1 MPLPSTRRSSL
12 DSFLPQFAPS
22 IDDLTQPGTTPN
34 GDNGHV
40 DVVDDRRSGINGHVA
55 SREDDRQFDEP
66 DDDSLAIHQNGV
78 LEHPM
83 FDTLLDSPPTHLNGS
98 SPVYAHSGTFLEQ
111 PAPADDSADS
121 DTPLATG
128 RKFGIET
135 NGHVGAIGDSF
146 TSPPTATELEDE
158 LEESVEAEDSRSPVL
173 GNELPPHPAAGSLF
187 TPYLVTEI
195 RQLRNR
201 RSRRSWWRRVFG

>member
-1 MPLPSTRRSSL
+1 MPIPSTRRSSL
-12 DSFLPQFAPS
+12 DSFLPQFAPQ
-22 IDDLTQPGTTPN
+22 IDDLTQPGTIPN

-40 DVVDDRRSGINGHVA
+40 DVDDRLGINGHVA
-55 SREDDRQFDEP
+55 RRDDEL

-83 FDTLLDSPPTHLNGS
+83 FDTILDSPPTHLNGS
-98 SPVYAHSGTFLEQ
+98 SPVYSHNGTVLEQ
-111 PAPADDSADS
+111 PAPVDDTTDS
-121 DTPLATG
+121 DTSLASS
-128 RKFGIET
+128 RQFSVET

-146 TSPPTATELEDE
+146 ASPETATELEDE
-158 LEESVEAEDSRSPVL
+158 LEESVEAEDSRFPVM

-201 RSRRSWWRRVFG
+201 RSRRSWWRRIFG

>member
-40 DVVDDRRSGINGHVA
+40 DVDDRRSGINGHMA
-55 SREDDRQFDEP
+55 RRAEDLQFDEP
-66 DDDSLAIHQNGV
+66 DNDSLAIHQNGV

-83 FDTLLDSPPTHLNGS
+83 FDTILDSPPTHLNGS
-98 SPVYAHSGTFLEQ
+98 SPVYAHSGTVLEQ
-111 PAPADDSADS
+111 PAPVDDTADS
-121 DTPLATG
+121 DPSLASS
-128 RKFGIET
+128 RQFSVET

-146 TSPPTATELEDE
+146 DSSEAATELGDE
-158 LEESVEAEDSRSPVL
+158 LEEPVESEESRSPVM
-173 GNELPPHPAAGSLF
+173 GNELPVHPAAGSLF

-201 RSRRSWWRRVFG
+201 RSRRSWWRRIFG